1 MWGMI
6 FAALSDLTVVV
17 GTLVALFFASVRTK
31 DERRA
36 VHNSIYALSPVAID
50 RSISRSHINILLQYT
65 FNIPLTQYL
74 LHLYL
79 LLIMD

>member
-36 VHNSIYALSPVAID
+36 EHNSIYTLSVAID
-50 RSISRSHINILLQYT
+50 RLISRSHINILLQYT
-65 FNIPLTQYL
+65 CNIPLTQYL
-74 LHLYL
+74 LYC
-79 LLIMD
+79 ISTSCSS